1 MSIRTILVPLTG
13 GESCKSAAQSAA
25 RVAKA
30 FNGHLFGL
38 HVRSDAAA
46 SVPYVADGLTA
57 DLVHE
62 LVTNAEKEGGRRSE
76 RAKEIFDAVCEE
88 FGLERAEPA
97 GNSDHPTANWE
108 GRTGMIGEVI
118 AREARIMDLTVV
130 PQPDIEADP
139 ITAGLMDEVMTRSG
153 RAVLMATKNLPERV
167 SDTVMIAWNGS
178 TEAARAVADSMPFL
192 EKSKAVYIL
201 SVDALSKGRPTGE
214 ALSRT
219 LACHGIETQVINVKA
234 DSEGVGETILSQA
247 KSRSATLL
255 VIGAYSHS
263 RWRELVL
270 GGVTRTVIDDA
281 HLPVLM
287 SH

>member
-1 MSIRTILVPLTG
+1 MSIRTVLVPLTG
-13 GESCKSAAQSAA
+13 GESCKTAAQSAA
-25 RVAKA
+25 RVVRA

-38 HVRSDAAA
+38 HVKSDAAA

-62 LVTNAEKEGGRRSE
+62 LVTNSEREGTRRSE

-88 FGLERAEPA
+88 FDLDRTLNA
-97 GNSDHPTANWE
+97 GNHGKPTANWE

-118 AREARIMDLTVV
+118 SREARIMDLTVV
-130 PQPDIEADP
+130 PQPDIESDP

-153 RAVLMATKNLPERV
+153 RAVLMATKELPERV
-167 SDTVMIAWNGS
+167 SESVMIAWNGS
-178 TEAARAVADSMPFL
+178 TEAARAVADAMPFL
-192 EKSKAVYIL
+192 EKSSTAYIL
-201 SVDALSKGRPTGE
+201 TVGEMTRGRPTGD
-214 ALSRT
+214 ALART
-219 LACHGIETQVINVKA
+219 LACHGIDAEIVSIEPSKT
-234 DSEGVGETILSQA
+234 GVGETILAEAMQR
-247 KSRSATLL
+247 KCTLL

-270 GGVTRTVIDDA
+270 GGVTRTVIDKA

>member
-25 RVAKA
+25 RVARA
-30 FNGHLFGL
+30 FSGHLFGL

-62 LVTNAEKEGGRRSE
+62 LVTNAEKEGGRRSD

-88 FGLERAEPA
+88 FDLDRTTPA
-97 GNSDHPTANWE
+97 ANTDKPTANWE

-153 RAVLMATKNLPERV
+153 RAVLMATQNLPERV

-192 EKSKAVYIL
+192 EKSSKVYIL
-201 SVDALSKGRPTGE
+201 TVSELSKGRPTGD
-214 ALSRT
+214 ALGRT
-219 LACHGIETQVINVKA
+219 LACHGIEAEVIHVEENK
-234 DSEGVGETILSQA
+234 DGIGETILA
-247 KSRSATLL
+247 EARTRDATLL
-255 VIGAYSHS
+255 VVGAYSHS

>member
-1 MSIRTILVPLTG
+1 MSIRTIMVPLTG
-13 GESCKSAAQSAA
+13 GESCKTAAESAA

-62 LVTNAEKEGGRRSE
+62 LVSSAEQEGARRGE
-76 RAKEIFDAVCEE
+76 RAKQIFETVCET
-88 FGLERAEPA
+88 FGLDRDASAGTRDVPSAEWQA
-97 GNSDHPTANWE
+97 RS
-108 GRTGMIGEVI
+108 GMVGEVI

-153 RAVLMATKNLPERV
+153 RAVLMATKALPEHVGER
-167 SDTVMIAWNGS
+167 VMIAWNGS

-192 EKSKAVYIL
+192 QKSKEVMIL
-201 SVDALSKGRPTGE
+201 CVDEIIKGRPNGQ
-214 ALSRT
+214 ALAKMLSF
-219 LACHGIETQVINVKA
+219 HGLNANVIEVNSGNNA
-234 DSEGVGETILSQA
+234 VGDTILDEAQN
-247 KSRSATLL
+247 RDATLL
-255 VIGAYSHS
+255 VLGAYSHS

-270 GGVTRTVIDDA
+270 GGVTRTVIDKA